1 MVQGKILLIVLES
14 VVTRHRA
21 SGKYLKPHVTQGL
34 EFLAAAP
41 LGANLDTGLIF
52 KLKKHNSS
60 VLS

>member
-1 MVQGKILLIVLES
+1 MLIVLES

-21 SGKYLKPHVTQGL
+21 SGKYLKPPVTQGL

>member
-41 LGANLDTGLIF
+41 LGANLDTGL
-52 KLKKHNSS
+52 KKHNSS